1 MEYAK
6 FYKLSLKN
14 LYTNTYNEQNAIY
27 AIGQVPCTLI
37 NP

>member
-14 LYTNTYNEQNAIY
+14 LYTNTYKAPNAIY